1 MVVSVRM
8 HENDMS
14 RLHTRSNAQAR
25 AAGAQQRVFG
35 PARDS
40 DRAESRDMTGRQSFQ
55 LCTQSLRPL
64 GRRLASLSDLESG
77 GGEDARLPCFGR
89 VR

>member
-25 AAGAQQRVFG
+25 AAGAQQRVLG
-35 PARDS
+35 LLGIAI
-40 DRAESRDMTGRQSFQ
+40 EQSQ
-55 LCTQSLRPL
+55 ET
-64 GRRLASLSDLESG
+64 
-77 GGEDARLPCFGR
+77 
-89 VR
+89 